1 MPLEALAAIGL
12 ASNIVQFFDFL
23 CKLFAEIGE
32 IRSSATGISEN
43 NADLETIASELKRM
57 IARLTSA
64 TIPSGSA
71 TGQQLK
77 DLAGKIAS
85 VADDLLG
92 AITEFKANKPRGKWK
107 SFVHAVQ
114 QKLSKGQKVE
124 KMASRLSKLQEQ
136 LNTQLLLLVR

>member
-1 MPLEALAAIGL
+1 MPLEALAAVSL
-12 ASNIVQFFDFL
+12 ASNVLQFFDFL

-32 IRSSATGISEN
+32 IRSSATGLSET
-43 NADLETIASELKRM
+43 NADLETIAGELKRM
-57 IARLTSA
+57 KARLTSA

-77 DLAGKIAS
+77 DLAEKIAS

-92 AITEFKANKPRGKWK
+92 AIAEFKVNKPLGKWK

-114 QKLSKGQKVE
+114 QKLGKGQKVE

-136 LNTQLLLLVR
+136 LNTQLLLLMR